1 MAENDDDLSLDGY
14 NTDDDS
20 LSFDDMDLDS
30 GMSEVSEIGF
40 DNDSTEASSDSDEF
54 ESLGTDDSG
63 DSDDELLDALSED
76 APVDEPE
83 TVSADAEMQF
93 DVDGSADDLQEMSMD
108 TEPVGGGDEPEST
121 AEVENDSEENPF
133 AEHLNEEEPSFSP
146 EIEEDDE
153 ADPFLTSSDPVESE
167 PEDTVE
173 PESEETILEEVP
185 PVVAAAAG
193 IAAVGIVA
201 ENSAQ
206 VIGEMSVGTEL
217 LMNVHHVAT
226 VEIART
232 RLTGEE
238 ITQLTHG
245 SVIEL
250 DKAAGEPVDIVL
262 NGKLVAHGEIVVIN
276 REKLGVR
283 VIGIHQG

>member
-1 MAENDDDLSLDGY
+1 MAENDGDLSLDGFDT
-14 NTDDDS
+14 NDDS

-30 GMSEVSEIGF
+30 GTSGVSEIGF
-40 DNDSTEASSDSDEF
+40 DDDSTEASSDSDEF

-108 TEPVGGGDEPEST
+108 TEPVGGGDESEAT
-121 AEVENDSEENPF
+121 DELEKESEEDPF
-133 AEHLNEEEPSFSP
+133 AVHLNEDDPDFSP

-153 ADPFLTSSDPVESE
+153 ADPFLTSADPVSS
-167 PEDTVE
+167 DTEEYVE
-173 PESEETILEEVP
+173 PESDETILEEVP
-185 PVVAAAAG
+185 SVVAAASG
-193 IAAVGIVA
+193 IAAVGIIA

-206 VIGEMSVGTEL
+206 VTGEMSVGTEL
-217 LMNVHHVAT
+217 LMNVHHEAT

-250 DKAAGEPVDIVL
+250 DKSAGEPVDIVL

-283 VIGIHQG
+283 IIGIHQG

>member
-1 MAENDDDLSLDGY
+1 MAENDDDLSLDDFDAD
-14 NTDDDS
+14 NDS

-40 DNDSTEASSDSDEF
+40 DDDSAEANDDADEF
-54 ESLGTDDSG
+54 ESLGTDNPE
-63 DSDDELLDALSED
+63 DSDNELLDALSED
-76 APVDEPE
+76 TPVNEPE

-108 TEPVGGGDEPEST
+108 MEPVGGGEEPEAT
-121 AEVENDSEENPF
+121 AEVDNESEEDPF
-133 AEHLNEEEPSFSP
+133 AEHLSEAKPSFLP

-153 ADPFLTSSDPVESE
+153 ADPFLTNTDSINSE
-167 PEDTVE
+167 AEETVE

-185 PVVAAAAG
+185 PVAAAAG
-193 IAAVGIVA
+193 ITAVGIVA

-206 VIGEMSVGTEL
+206 VTGEMSVGTEL
-217 LMNVHHVAT
+217 LMNVHHEAT

-262 NGKLVAHGEIVVIN
+262 NGKLVAHGEVVVIN

>member
-1 MAENDDDLSLDGY
+1 MAENGDDLSLDGFD
-14 NTDDDS
+14 TDDYG

-30 GMSEVSEIGF
+30 GMSEESELGF
-40 DNDSTEASSDSDEF
+40 DDGSTEASSDSDEF

-63 DSDDELLDALSED
+63 DADDELLEALSED

-108 TEPVGGGDEPEST
+108 TEPVGGGDESEAT
-121 AEVENDSEENPF
+121 DELEKESEEDPF
-133 AEHLNEEEPSFSP
+133 AVHLNEDDPGFSP

-153 ADPFLTSSDPVESE
+153 ADPFLTSADPVSSDTE
-167 PEDTVE
+167 EDVE
-173 PESEETILEEVP
+173 PESDETILEEVP
-185 PVVAAAAG
+185 SVVAAASG
-193 IAAVGIVA
+193 IAAVGIIA

-206 VIGEMSVGTEL
+206 VTGEMSVGTEL
-217 LMNVHHVAT
+217 LMNVHHEAT

>member
-1 MAENDDDLSLDGY
+1 
-14 NTDDDS
+14 
-20 LSFDDMDLDS
+20 
-30 GMSEVSEIGF
+30 
-40 DNDSTEASSDSDEF
+40 
-54 ESLGTDDSG
+54 
-63 DSDDELLDALSED
+63 
-76 APVDEPE
+76 
-83 TVSADAEMQF
+83 MQF
-93 DVDGSADDLQEMSMD
+93 DVDGSADDLEEMSMD

-133 AEHLNEEEPSFSP
+133 AEHLNEEEPSFSS

-185 PVVAAAAG
+185 PVVAAATG

-201 ENSAQ
+201 ENSEQ
-206 VIGEMSVGTEL
+206 VTGEMSVGTEL
-217 LMNVHHVAT
+217 LMNVHHEAT

>member
-1 MAENDDDLSLDGY
+1 MAENDDDLSLDDFDAD
-14 NTDDDS
+14 NDS

-30 GMSEVSEIGF
+30 GMSEVSEIEF
-40 DNDSTEASSDSDEF
+40 DDDSAEANDDADEF
-54 ESLGTDDSG
+54 ESLGTDNPG
-63 DSDDELLDALSED
+63 DSDNELLDALSED
-76 APVDEPE
+76 TPVNEPE

-108 TEPVGGGDEPEST
+108 TEPVGGGEEPEAT
-121 AEVENDSEENPF
+121 AEVENESEEDPF
-133 AEHLNEEEPSFSP
+133 AEHLSEAKPSFLP

-153 ADPFLTSSDPVESE
+153 ADPFLTNTDSINSE
-167 PEDTVE
+167 AEETVE

-185 PVVAAAAG
+185 PVAAAAG
-193 IAAVGIVA
+193 ITAVGIVA

-206 VIGEMSVGTEL
+206 VTGEMSVGTEL
-217 LMNVHHVAT
+217 LMNVHHEAT

-262 NGKLVAHGEIVVIN
+262 NGKLVAHGEVVVIN

>member
-1 MAENDDDLSLDGY
+1 MAENGDDLSLDGFD
-14 NTDDDS
+14 TDDNG

-30 GMSEVSEIGF
+30 GMSEGSELGF
-40 DNDSTEASSDSDEF
+40 DDGSTEASSDSDEF

-63 DSDDELLDALSED
+63 DADDELLEALSED

-108 TEPVGGGDEPEST
+108 TEPVGGGDESEAT
-121 AEVENDSEENPF
+121 DELEKESEEDPF
-133 AEHLNEEEPSFSP
+133 AVHLNEDDPGFSP

-153 ADPFLTSSDPVESE
+153 ADPFLTSADPVSS
-167 PEDTVE
+167 DTEEYVE
-173 PESEETILEEVP
+173 PESDETVLEEVP
-185 PVVAAAAG
+185 SVVAAASG
-193 IAAVGIVA
+193 IAAVGIIA

-206 VIGEMSVGTEL
+206 VTGEMSVGTEL
-217 LMNVHHVAT
+217 LMNVHHEAT

-250 DKAAGEPVDIVL
+250 DKSAGEPVDIVL

-283 VIGIHQG
+283 IIGIHQG

>member
-1 MAENDDDLSLDGY
+1 MAENDDDLSLDGFD
-14 NTDDDS
+14 TDDDS

-40 DNDSTEASSDSDEF
+40 DDESTEASSDSDEF

-108 TEPVGGGDEPEST
+108 TEPVGGGDESEAT
-121 AEVENDSEENPF
+121 AELEKESEEDPF
-133 AEHLNEEEPSFSP
+133 AAHLNEDDPGFSP

-153 ADPFLTSSDPVESE
+153 ADPFLTSADPVSSDIE
-167 PEDTVE
+167 EDVE
-173 PESEETILEEVP
+173 PESDQTILEEVP
-185 PVVAAAAG
+185 SVVAAAAG
-193 IAAVGIVA
+193 IAAVGIIA

-206 VIGEMSVGTEL
+206 VTGEMSVGTEL
-217 LMNVHHVAT
+217 LMNVHHEAT

>member
-1 MAENDDDLSLDGY
+1 MAENGDDLSLDGFD
-14 NTDDDS
+14 TDDDS

-30 GMSEVSEIGF
+30 GMSEESVIGF
-40 DNDSTEASSDSDEF
+40 DDGSTETSSDSDEF

-93 DVDGSADDLQEMSMD
+93 DVDGSADDLKEMSMD
-108 TEPVGGGDEPEST
+108 TEPFGGGDESEAI
-121 AEVENDSEENPF
+121 AEVKIESEEDPF
-133 AEHLNEEEPSFSP
+133 AAHLNEDESSFSP
-146 EIEEDDE
+146 EIEEDDD
-153 ADPFLTSSDPVESE
+153 ADPFLTSADPASSVSE
-167 PEDTVE
+167 DAVE

-185 PVVAAAAG
+185 SVVAAAAG
-193 IAAVGIVA
+193 IAAVGIIA

-217 LMNVHHVAT
+217 LMNVHHEAT

-250 DKAAGEPVDIVL
+250 DKSAGEPVDIVL

>member
-1 MAENDDDLSLDGY
+1 MSDSILERRTFIERCALGAFGLSVLPDLS
-14 NTDDDS
+14 
-20 LSFDDMDLDS
+20 
-30 GMSEVSEIGF
+30 
-40 DNDSTEASSDSDEF
+40 A
-54 ESLGTDDSG
+54 
-63 DSDDELLDALSED
+63 
-76 APVDEPE
+76 
-83 TVSADAEMQF
+83 
-93 DVDGSADDLQEMSMD
+93 
-108 TEPVGGGDEPEST
+108 TEPVGGGDESEAT
-121 AEVENDSEENPF
+121 DELEKESEEDPF
-133 AEHLNEEEPSFSP
+133 AVHLNEDDPGFSP

-153 ADPFLTSSDPVESE
+153 ADPFLTSADPVSSDTE
-167 PEDTVE
+167 EDVE
-173 PESEETILEEVP
+173 PESDETILEEVP
-185 PVVAAAAG
+185 SVVAAASG
-193 IAAVGIVA
+193 IAAVGIIA

-206 VIGEMSVGTEL
+206 VTGEMSVGTEL
-217 LMNVHHVAT
+217 LMNVHHEAT

-238 ITQLTHG
+238 IIQLTHG

>member
-1 MAENDDDLSLDGY
+1 MAENGDDLSLDGFD
-14 NTDDDS
+14 TDDYG

-30 GMSEVSEIGF
+30 GMSEESELGF
-40 DNDSTEASSDSDEF
+40 DDGSTEASSDSDEF

-63 DSDDELLDALSED
+63 DADDELLEALSED

-108 TEPVGGGDEPEST
+108 TEPVGGGDESEAT
-121 AEVENDSEENPF
+121 DELEKESEEDPF
-133 AEHLNEEEPSFSP
+133 AVHLNEDDPGFSP

-153 ADPFLTSSDPVESE
+153 ADPFLTSADPVSSDTEE
-167 PEDTVE
+167 TVE
-173 PESEETILEEVP
+173 PESDETILEEVP
-185 PVVAAAAG
+185 SVVAAASG
-193 IAAVGIVA
+193 IAAVGIIA

-206 VIGEMSVGTEL
+206 VTGEMSVGTEL
-217 LMNVHHVAT
+217 LINVHHEAT